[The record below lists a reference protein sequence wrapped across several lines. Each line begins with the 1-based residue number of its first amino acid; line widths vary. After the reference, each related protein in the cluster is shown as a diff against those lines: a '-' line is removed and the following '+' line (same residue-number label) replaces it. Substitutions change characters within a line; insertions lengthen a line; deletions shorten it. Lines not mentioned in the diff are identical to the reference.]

1 MAVITIGSSWTTG
14 DQPTAAV
21 LNAKWTNATFASGA
35 VDGSTT
41 DLSSGAIIVK
51 DLGVSAAK
59 LATDAVTTAKIADLN
74 VTEGKIA
81 ANAVTVA
88 KMATTLD
95 FSSNTLTLPA
105 GNVTFAQVATAA
117 VAEAAEVAAETSS
130 KLVAANLMINHPGIA
145 KCWGVVDESTFATT
159 DSYNV
164 TAAVD
169 GGEGIVN
176 ITIPE
181 MANTNYVVV
190 ATNQATDKDHNEV
203 VVHTKT
209 TTSFKLEV
217 ANTGNKIN
225 FVVYGDLA

>member
-41 DLSSGAIIVK
+41 ALSSGAIIVK

-59 LATDAVTTAKIADLN
+59 LATDAVTTAKITDLN

-145 KCWGVVDESTFATT
+145 KCWGGGDESTFATT
-159 DSYNV
+159 DFLQRNGSGRWRSGHRQHHDTRN
-164 TAAVD
+164 
-169 GGEGIVN
+169 GEHQLRCCCHKSGN
-176 ITIPE
+176 RQD
-181 MANTNYVVV
+181 Y
-190 ATNQATDKDHNEV
+190 NEV
-203 VVHTKT
+203 VVHTK
-209 TTSFKLEV
+209 
-217 ANTGNKIN
+217 NDD
-225 FVVYGDLA
+225 VV